1 MPSKR
6 TDAPRF
12 TSVNWDDVSGRLP
25 TVRARTVGLVVTLLA
40 VGGLFLYDYQVNPD
54 DLIGEWTPSR
64 IEWLN
69 ILAGVFVAR
78 YGVLPLLVDR
88 DRTKE
93 YAREFLTRPLGVV
106 SFLYILAFA
115 VLGVAGPKYFGY
127 ATASFATKIQPPV
140 YTSVYVGE
148 IYPYECVGRLV
159 GEYCHGTWRF
169 PLGTTRIGEDMVK
182 LLVYGMHLSFKL
194 ALGASILM
202 VLLATAVGTTAG
214 YFGGKIDDALMWY
227 VDVQQTI
234 PAIVVYIIV
243 GTLYLDQG
251 LFALALIFGLFD
263 WGGIARLVRSET
275 IKRRSAG
282 YVRAARSAGASDL
295 HVVRKHVVPN
305 SAATIVTALTRQIPI
320 LILIQVA
327 LAYLQLSTVNLRS
340 LGEVLMRGM
349 STNPVPWFQR
359 WWVMASVVA
368 FLAVTVVAFNLF
380 GDAMSDVLDSQEE
393 VA

>member
-1 MPSKR
+1 M
-6 TDAPRF
+6 
-12 TSVNWDDVSGRLP
+12 GRM
-25 TVRARTVGLVVTLLA
+25 
-40 VGGLFLYDYQVNPD
+40 
-54 DLIGEWTPSR
+54 
-64 IEWLN
+64 
-69 ILAGVFVAR
+69 
-78 YGVLPLLVDR
+78 
-88 DRTKE
+88 
-93 YAREFLTRPLGVV
+93 
-106 SFLYILAFA
+106 
-115 VLGVAGPKYFGY
+115 
-127 ATASFATKIQPPV
+127 
-140 YTSVYVGE
+140 
-148 IYPYECVGRLV
+148 V

-169 PLGTTRIGEDMVK
+169 PLGTTRVGEDMVK

-194 ALGASILM
+194 ALGASVLM

-214 YFGGKIDDALMWY
+214 YFGGKVDDVLMWY

-243 GTLYLDQG
+243 GTLYLEQG

-282 YVRAARSAGASDL
+282 YVRAARSAGASDF

-340 LGEVLMRGM
+340 LGEVLTRAM

-359 WWVMASVVA
+359 WWVMASVVG

>member
-1 MPSKR
+1 MPSKPS
-6 TDAPRF
+6 DEPKF
-12 TSVNWDDVSGRLP
+12 TSVEWDDISGRLP
-25 TVRARTVGLVVTLLA
+25 TVRLRTVGLVLALLVA
-40 VGGLFLYDYQVNPD
+40 GGLFAYDYHVNPD

-69 ILAGVFVAR
+69 VLAGVFVAR
-78 YGVLPLLVDR
+78 YGVLPFLVDR

-93 YAREFLTRPLGVV
+93 YVREFLHHPLGVL
-106 SFLYILAFA
+106 SFAYILLFG
-115 VLGVAGPKYFGY
+115 VLGVVGPKVFGY

-140 YTSVYVGE
+140 YTSVYVDN
-148 IYPYECVGRLV
+148 IYPYECVGRVV
-159 GEYCHGTWRF
+159 GDYCHGTWQF
-169 PLGTTRIGEDMVK
+169 PLGTTRVGEDMVK

-194 ALGASILM
+194 ALGASVLM
-202 VLLATAVGTTAG
+202 VLIATAVGTTAG
-214 YFGGKIDDALMWY
+214 YFGGKVDDALMWY

-243 GTLYLDQG
+243 GTMYLDKG
-251 LFALALIFGLFD
+251 LFTLALVFGLFD

-275 IKRRSAG
+275 ITSRSTG
-282 YVRAARSAGASDL
+282 YVRAAQSAGASDL

-320 LILIQVA
+320 LILIQIA

-340 LGEVLMRGM
+340 LGEVLTRAM

-359 WWVMASVVA
+359 WWVMASVVT

-380 GDAMSDVLDSQEE
+380 GDAVSDALDSQEE

>member
-1 MPSKR
+1 MPSKPA
-6 TDAPRF
+6 DDPRF
-12 TSVNWDDVSGRLP
+12 TSVDWDDVSSRFP
-25 TVRARTVGLVVTLLA
+25 TVRARTVGLVVALLA
-40 VGGLFLYDYQVNPD
+40 VGGLFVYDYHVNPD
-54 DLIGEWTPSR
+54 DLIGEWTPTR

-78 YGVLPLLVDR
+78 YGVLPLVVDR

-93 YAREFLTRPLGVV
+93 YLREFLTHPLGVV
-106 SFLYILAFA
+106 SFLYILVFA
-115 VLGVAGPKYFGY
+115 VLGVAGPKHFGY
-127 ATASFATKIQPPV
+127 ATATFSTKIQPPV

-148 IYPYECVGRLV
+148 IYPYECVGRMV

-169 PLGTTRIGEDMVK
+169 PLGTTRVGEDMVK

-194 ALGASILM
+194 ALGASVLM

-214 YFGGKIDDALMWY
+214 YFGGKVDDVLMWY

-243 GTLYLDQG
+243 GTLYLEQG

-282 YVRAARSAGASDL
+282 YVRAARSAGASDF

-340 LGEVLMRGM
+340 LGEVLTRAM

-359 WWVMASVVA
+359 WWVMASVVG